1 MPVACPAL
9 PPASPNA
16 AETTSALAE
25 ALPSTPTAERYAA
38 SISPA
43 EAPFL
48 WAAAASAS
56 MAARYSPARWM
67 SCSEPSRAPLK
78 KPATLILRR
87 ASPSA
92 VETLVASFSFPAKS
106 VSLSKLLAF
115 SWLIIP
121 LFLSMETGRVPAA
134 TQSSGNRELE
144 RSTGIS
150 KSRPASEAGGRNP
163 SAEQKDAPP
172 RKHGGASRQCPCHRG
187 LKSRNS
193 SIPS

>member
-1 MPVACPAL
+1 MPAPAATAALKACCAAPLPESAADQDSALTFAPSSRSAKDPVTAPVRAVCSAARASSPTGRLSPRAAYTPVRAWTMLAACPAL

-78 KPATLILRR
+78 KPATLIF
-87 ASPSA
+87 AQG
-92 VETLVASFSFPAKS
+92 VAQ
-106 VSLSKLLAF
+106 
-115 SWLIIP
+115 
-121 LFLSMETGRVPAA
+121 R
-134 TQSSGNRELE
+134 
-144 RSTGIS
+144 
-150 KSRPASEAGGRNP
+150 GGRI
-163 SAEQKDAPP
+163 
-172 RKHGGASRQCPCHRG
+172 RCFRQ
-187 LKSRNS
+187 LAQSLFANIKVD
-193 SIPS
+193 